1 MKEKLKINRT
11 NITNHLIEYQL
22 AMVGKTLVETFDDDK
37 WYFNW
42 TMTREQHEIFKSY
55 AIPLLQKIFKFRKSK
70 AIETFAWFDLQFGLR
85 IKD

>member
-1 MKEKLKINRT
+1 MKEKTKINRA

-22 AMVGKTLVETFDDDK
+22 AIVGKTIVETFDDDK

-42 TMTREQHEIFKSY
+42 TMTKEQHTQFREY
-55 AIPLLQKIFKFRKSK
+55 AIPLLQKIFKFSKSK
-70 AIETFAWFDLQFGLR
+70 ANNTFAWFDLSFGLR